1 MNKNTYILVHG
12 AWHGAWA
19 WKYVTPLLEA
29 QGHHVLAI
37 DLPSHGADSTPVV
50 TIGLHDYVQKII
62 EAVGT
67 QSRKVILV
75 GHSMGGIP
83 ISQAAEALGAEK
95 VAKLVFLDA
104 FMPQNG
110 ESVQSLAALA
120 LPANPPFEAAFRIED
135 MGQTVALNPT
145 LLQNSFYHDC
155 SQTDIDFALANLTKE
170 PLAVLGT
177 PVQLSDGIYGKIPK
191 YYILCTQ
198 SRDSDKTPLTTRV
211 ATEKIYKLDSSHS
224 PFFSMPD
231 QLAAILLEL

>member
-1 MNKNTYILVHG
+1 MDKNTYILVHG

-29 QGHHVLAI
+29 QGHKVLAI

-50 TIGLHDYVQKII
+50 KVGLSDYTQAIV
-62 EAVGT
+62 EAVNS
-67 QSRKVILV
+67 QSGKVILV

-83 ISQAAEALGAEK
+83 ISQASEALGEEK

-104 FMPQNG
+104 FMPKNG
-110 ESVQSLAALA
+110 DSVQSLAALA
-120 LPANPPFEAAFRIED
+120 LPANPPLEAAFMIED

-145 LLQNSFYHDC
+145 FLPSSFYHDC
-155 SQTDIDFALANLTKE
+155 SPTDIDFALANLTKE

-177 PVQLSDGIYGKIPK
+177 PVQLSDSSYGKIPK

-211 ATEKIYKLDSSHS
+211 PTEKIYKLDSSHS
-224 PFFSMPD
+224 PFFSMPEP
-231 QLAAILLEL
+231 LATILLEL